1 MAGIALRGCCHVIGR
16 FRQRIDRNIRAAM
29 AGGTVTRRQG
39 SCRASVTHHCGF
51 ERRVV
56 LVASVT
62 LCGRWDMC
70 GRLKNSRCTTG
81 HVTRRAGA
89 GGGCWVS
96 KRGSGPHGG

>member
-1 MAGIALRGCCHVIGR
+1 MAGIALRRGRHMIRR
-16 FRQRIDRNIRAAM
+16 FRQRIDRNIRTAM

-39 SCRASVTHHCGF
+39 SCRASVTHHHGF
-51 ERRVV
+51 ERRIV

>member
-1 MAGIALRGCCHVIGR
+1 MTGIALRRGRHMVRR
-16 FRQRIDRNIRAAM
+16 FRQRIDRNIRTAM
-29 AGGTVTRRQG
+29 TGGTVTRRQRP
-39 SCRASVTHHCGF
+39 SCARVAHNRRF

-56 LVASVT
+56 FVT
-62 LCGRWDMC
+62 RIALRRRWNMC

-96 KRGSGPHGG
+96 KRGSGPHSG